1 MRVDL
6 IAVPYDSGRRGER
19 MGAGPLI
26 LQVGLA
32 ERLTAAGHDV
42 RTSTVETPAGTWC
55 GEIRAAFELARG
67 VAAGVR
73 EAAAAGA
80 FPLILSGNCGPAAM
94 GGVAAQPT
102 PPAVCWFDAHGD
114 FNTPDTTAGGFLDGM
129 ALAILAGKCF
139 PELARGIAGLR
150 PIEEESVALIGARD
164 LDPLEAQSLNASAIR
179 QVAAAELRQQL
190 PPALAALGRRQHVY
204 VHLDLDVLDP
214 SEGRVN
220 GYAAPGGLSRA
231 DVVWALERIAAELRV
246 GAASLTAFDPAADP
260 GGRALD
266 AALSLGVAMVQTIAA
281 AAPR

>member
-19 MGAGPLI
+19 MGAGPLA
-26 LQVGLA
+26 LQGGLA
-32 ERLTAAGHDV
+32 ERLAAAGHDV

-73 EAAAAGA
+73 EAAAAGR

-94 GGVAAQPT
+94 GGVAGP
-102 PPAVCWFDAHGD
+102 
-114 FNTPDTTAGGFLDGM
+114 
-129 ALAILAGKCF
+129 
-139 PELARGIAGLR
+139 RGTR
-150 PIEEESVALIGARD
+150 RSTVRD
-164 LDPLEAQSLNASAIR
+164 
-179 QVAAAELRQQL
+179 AAAELRHQL
-190 PPALAALGRRQHVY
+190 PPALAALRRHRHVY

-231 DVVWALERIAAELRV
+231 EVVWALERIAAELKV
-246 GAASLTAFDPAADP
+246 EAASLTSFDPAADP
-260 GGRALD
+260 EGRALD